1 MHTAIFSY
9 VFVPL
14 STLFLARGT
23 DFFATNFS
31 SISISRSRQAEF
43 LLWCLLTGGYF
54 YISLKQILRGAGRAF
69 QVRMEAGILNA
80 CAWTAGLFVL
90 LPYLPARFPLLSAL
104 HVLSALAASL
114 AFFFCLLTLSVKV
127 YLQRPEQGRPLLAL
141 LILTAS
147 FCLSALIVTGI
158 INTAMEICLVTAAC
172 VLIRRFFI
180 LFSERRPA

>member
-69 QVRMEAGILNA
+69 PVRMEAGILNA

-90 LPYLPARFPLLSAL
+90 LPYLPARFQRPDRDRHHQHGHGNLPGDCRLRPDT
-104 HVLSALAASL
+104 
-114 AFFFCLLTLSVKV
+114 AFFHPVFRK
-127 YLQRPEQGRPLLAL
+127 
-141 LILTAS
+141 
-147 FCLSALIVTGI
+147 
-158 INTAMEICLVTAAC
+158 AAGLNC
-172 VLIRRFFI
+172 IHHSRHTH
-180 LFSERRPA
+180 PCA

>member
-1 MHTAIFSY
+1 MHTVIFSY
-9 VFVPL
+9 IFVPL
-14 STLFLARGT
+14 STLYLARGT
-23 DFFATNFS
+23 DLFATNFS

-54 YISLKQILRGAGRAF
+54 FVSLKRILQGAGRSF
-69 QVRMEAGILNA
+69 PVRMEAGILSA

-90 LPYLPARFPLLSAL
+90 LPYLPSRFPLLSAL
-104 HVLSALAASL
+104 HVLSALTASL

-127 YLQRPEQGRPLLAL
+127 YLQRPGQGRPLLIL

-147 FCLSALIVTGI
+147 FCCAALIATGI
-158 INTAMEICLVTAAC
+158 INTAMEICLVIAAC

-180 LFSERRPA
+180 LFACA

>member
-104 HVLSALAASL
+104 HVLSALAAPRPSNPDRL
-114 AFFFCLLTLSVKV
+114 LLLERPDRDRHHQHGHGNLPGDCRLRPDTAFFHPVFRKAAGLNCIHHSRHT
-127 YLQRPEQGRPLLAL
+127 RPCA
-141 LILTAS
+141 
-147 FCLSALIVTGI
+147 
-158 INTAMEICLVTAAC
+158 
-172 VLIRRFFI
+172 
-180 LFSERRPA
+180 